1 MVETMNRLGF
11 PVMALMFGMTV
22 TACSGGG
29 SEPVPVDTRTP
40 LERAEAK
47 IAPDAVMLMDKADY
61 SKTYAKLGADQFN
74 RANDLTRWAAVAA
87 AEATNCE
94 RVELIG
100 LSDQSTRKELQWYVE
115 CANNVRVNIY
125 QSHAED
131 RQKVYGSATEE
142 NPKGE

>member
-1 MVETMNRLGF
+1 MIEVMRRLRL
-11 PVMALMFGMTV
+11 PVVALMFGTV

-74 RANDLTRWAAVAA
+74 RANNLTRWAAVAA
-87 AEATNCE
+87 AEAPNCE

-100 LSDQSTRKELQWYVE
+100 LSDQSEVGNASIPPKRPLG
-115 CANNVRVNIY
+115 ARVSTS
-125 QSHAED
+125 QVLPRRA
-131 RQKVYGSATEE
+131 R
-142 NPKGE
+142 